1 MAITE
6 IELAEK
12 VKSKYPQ
19 YKDIDDTEL
28 VSLVLDRY
36 PEYSTQLGEKEY
48 SKNILTNSAKT
59 LVSGGVQAAI
69 NSGAGMLQSYSMLLG
84 DKSDTSEE
92 AVEEYASQRRVK
104 QRKGGSRM
112 AKGKILAHR
121 KRKNEVIQS
130 LNENSHRLRTL
141 ANSTDERFNIDP
153 EFANSFGGQVLKG
166 FGQMIGNIGVTTV
179 GTRVAGPAGG
189 FAAAV
194 GTIAP
199 QMVSEAVSDAEST
212 LGKSYMDM
220 TEEEKEGVALSSAS
234 YAVFGTALEFAPVAR
249 IPWVKNFLRGKTKVP
264 AGVLKSPSVRREIA
278 KGFAA
283 EGFTEAAQGQLLDS
297 LARATFDDDREL
309 MSWDV
314 LRQRFNEFA
323 VGGVVGGG
331 TSGGIATVQKA
342 ARGELFKPKERKE
355 RPTDGTK
362 KQRFDISYTDKNT
375 GQPAST
381 EIEAESQEEA
391 VRIAGQGLVQSAVEG
406 TIVARPK
413 PAPEPVTQPEP
424 GVTVE
429 DEPTPTPKK
438 EYKIESIFDEDGE
451 IDFDADEALRK
462 IAKERDLG
470 ITGDREANSV
480 VRNEDGEVIGGTFVS
495 NDGDNYTFDVVVSEA
510 ADGTGVGSKLLDDV
524 IEMPYE
530 LRDMNPDATMQVD
543 VVSPKMKEMLERRG
557 FEVKE
562 EIGKDRWLMEPKDYD
577 NVGKPKVAEQAEL
590 QEELQ
595 EEVTAGAAAVGLT
608 PKEFTS
614 RVKDTK
620 VVTDDGKPLKVYR
633 GTRNIE
639 FETEGRG
646 RVPSFTSSPDVASTY
661 SSTIGGGPFNIRLS
675 FKEGASVSPVFLS
688 MKKPLDFTAE
698 DNLMSLGN
706 YLAYMEYGNDKNGIT
721 KEEVDQ
727 LINYMV
733 RRGRGKTKAKGAF
746 VFRLDDSFVDP
757 RFDFS
762 RDEYSDLV
770 EFKDEYDSGL
780 SLEDNIIQD
789 GLYFDQ
795 FIAADA
801 PVTKRV
807 AERLGFDG
815 IIHKDAFGLKEEYEQ
830 LTGKKVEGLTQEKR
844 EDGFSIIE
852 DDIHITYRPFSEEQV
867 IGSLQQP
874 EVTAGAAPVTREP
887 GSVKLTQKEIKFF
900 KDFLGNQAN
909 REELLEEVPSLQ
921 MDQVYYDGVLS
932 IDSSDVNNLMNFVSD
947 VGISDGLG
955 TVPPRLKTSKF
966 YKPFFDSQPEVTAG
980 AAPVGTSQTFQQPL
994 PTGELPTSIN
1004 VKESNDI
1011 ALDSRP
1017 TYDRVQAVESTVTK
1031 TGKLKKGYFEKLG
1044 DLVSTYDFFPEGS
1057 KRGNT
1062 KAKVDEFVDFVER
1075 NVLYLYDTMDAKI
1088 RERTK
1093 LWYDGANHIAKGFA
1107 NRYGIS
1113 QDEAAGVLAVL
1124 SPQKDWYQNVS
1135 LAERVLDAWYN
1146 RDSIPAWGSE
1156 MDATAAR
1163 IWKAKDKLLIDDIR
1177 GKKLN
1182 ELSDPMEQA
1191 AWTRTYDETFN
1202 SREFAIITPEGGI
1215 LPPSGN
1221 KIGWGSNTEIAKTFK
1236 ILNNL
1241 GDSQALSDALG
1252 KMHKVRNF
1260 YNNIAYPNSAN
1271 GYATMDTHAI
1281 AAGMFFPVGG
1291 NNPITASGLGGSP
1304 VSGPNGL
1311 YGTYPLFLEG
1321 YTRAAKKRGVLPR
1334 EMQSITW
1341 EQIRTLFT
1349 NKSKPKLD
1357 FASKTWESYSKGDIT
1372 YEEAIQKIITNH
1384 EGFGEPTWVRSSAGL
1399 DVFQGHPTYQGP
1411 LSRTGIP
1418 GPELQVGTAGSG
1430 RTSRTAR
1437 DVQAGPEVTAQAA
1450 PVEPGD
1456 TTEIRSVV
1464 RDAMKIRVINRY
1476 FTETLVEDG
1485 VYETGSLE
1493 EINEKVSDFALLKE
1507 AEYLLDFADTPQE
1520 EGKVQSLI
1528 DTLKA
1533 IRAEDTRPRTK
1544 IDEEIEAFAPFGK
1557 SITSREE
1564 LRDFV
1569 FSFSPIA
1576 EKLGFKIKPRRS
1588 GHYARFSPNNNA
1600 VEIVFPKLYR
1610 RISEARD
1617 LQGGGRRTGT
1627 GYVTALMREEIVH
1640 GTVEQV
1646 LIKKGIKDTQAWY
1659 EQLGRDLT
1667 QAQRDEVNDVYDV
1680 EEGYEGIVDYG
1691 YGVEYARMI
1700 IQRGLYGNVTEAFTS
1715 LNKGTAYDKMVR
1727 LLKSVQAYITKA
1739 LKGEVTT
1746 NPEAA
1751 GVIMEAARLLQSV
1764 DPEARL
1770 VNQKVVND
1778 SLAYSQDVNPNA
1790 VVTSE
1795 QVAESGKPPSEK
1807 KLNINFARKYL
1818 LTVSSLLNSIHPRL
1832 KKLIR
1837 DYYGAIQGEVLD
1849 YQKRV
1854 APFFKKYRGIK
1865 NAEDRK
1871 RLKQL
1876 LSYSPVEQEGVD
1888 PLIEERD
1895 ALLRKY
1901 DLFNDYQLEIRPV
1914 LNELYNR
1921 LGNEGIMIG
1930 FLEQY
1935 FPRSIK
1941 DLDKVKNRAGK
1952 ELRDAFREFIKARNE
1967 RIETARKNIEA
1978 GNPQSGDVQLSK
1990 ETTIQ
1995 IGNEKTAALEAQQW
2009 DQFTRGFN
2017 AEGRR
2022 NLPGNFL
2029 SRTEELNVIPE
2040 NLLDAYEDPGAAM
2053 ERYIYNAVTAI
2064 QTTRLMGSKFANVPE
2079 GLKVPPA
2086 SELGLL
2092 IQELRANGEISMED
2106 ADGTVPDIFAM
2117 ILSPMQV
2124 ENMFFQLART
2134 FGYGTLLVEFTSTLS
2149 QLYDLPFI
2157 MLDNG
2162 IFGTAVAMFGPRL
2175 KGDDFGIDVNQV
2187 SAEFAADNRVLE
2199 KAVRLGLRATGF
2211 TKLDQV
2217 MKETNMTANYNRYR
2231 KLARGYFKDR
2241 NSANSKKFVAELTS
2255 MGYSEQ
2261 EQTQLI
2267 ADLKKGDR
2275 DSAYIRTLLF
2285 NKLSETQPLTKAEMA
2300 LGIVGNPN
2308 LRFTVAMKSFMIKQL
2323 NFVKDRMVN
2332 EFIDGVRTGDA
2343 KKIRKASNDMAL
2355 LMTFMLLIGLP
2366 VDALKDFLAGRLG
2379 YMSDY
2384 LFNGTFRIAGISRY
2398 TAYQFKKEGAGQ
2410 AAFDYVTPVA
2420 IQQFVDMTSEVG
2432 RVARGE
2438 RAITESK
2445 FVTLLPFSDVIN
2457 RIFGFQQGRE
2467 RKEYMRRVREGER
2480 PFIVPPGAL

>member
-6 IELAEK
+6 LEFAER

-69 NSGAGMLQSYSMLLG
+69 NAGAGMTQSYSMLLG

-92 AVEEYASQRRVK
+92 AVEEYASQRRVE

-130 LNENSHRLRTL
+130 LNENAHRLRTL

-166 FGQMIGNIGVTTV
+166 FGQMVGNIGSAIV
-179 GTRVAGPAGG
+179 GTAVAGPAGG

-199 QMVSEAVSDAEST
+199 QMVSEAVSDSEAT

-220 TEEEKEGVALSSAS
+220 TEEEKEGVALASAAYS
-234 YAVFGTALEFAPVAR
+234 VLGTVFEFAPVAR
-249 IPWVKNFLRGKTKVP
+249 LPWVKNFLRGKTKVP

-323 VGGVVGGG
+323 VGGIVGGG

-342 ARGELFKPKERKE
+342 ARGELFKPKETKE
-355 RPTDGTK
+355 VQTDGTK
-362 KQRFDISYTDKNT
+362 KEVFEVSYTDQNT
-375 GQPAST
+375 GQPVSI
-381 EIEAESQEEA
+381 EIDAESQEEA
-391 VRIAGQGLVQSAVEG
+391 TRIAGERLTELASEG

-429 DEPTPTPKK
+429 DEPT
-438 EYKIESIFDEDGE
+438 E
-451 IDFDADEALRK
+451 
-462 IAKERDLG
+462 
-470 ITGDREANSV
+470 V
-480 VRNEDGEVIGGTFVS
+480 VAEEVVAEEVIP
-495 NDGDNYTFDVVVSEA
+495 E
-510 ADGTGVGSKLLDDV
+510 
-524 IEMPYE
+524 
-530 LRDMNPDATMQVD
+530 
-543 VVSPKMKEMLERRG
+543 
-557 FEVKE
+557 
-562 EIGKDRWLMEPKDYD
+562 
-577 NVGKPKVAEQAEL
+577 AEQAEL

-595 EEVTAGAAAVGLT
+595 EEVSEPAPAPEPAPQPEPVQEVDSEAVKEQQDTIDDADYNIANLQSEIEIEKSNIKEARAKNKQEIAAVRKSKL
-608 PKEFTS
+608 PKEEKTEKIEELKAS
-614 RVKDTK
+614 LQDEV
-620 VVTDDGKPLKVYR
+620 DDMNG
-633 GTRNIE
+633 NI
-639 FETEGRG
+639 
-646 RVPSFTSSPDVASTY
+646 
-661 SSTIGGGPFNIRLS
+661 
-675 FKEGASVSPVFLS
+675 
-688 MKKPLDFTAE
+688 
-698 DNLMSLGN
+698 
-706 YLAYMEYGNDKNGIT
+706 GIY
-721 KEEVDQ
+721 KEEMSGFKKD
-727 LINYMV
+727 L
-733 RRGRGKTKAKGAF
+733 RKAKKKLA
-746 VFRLDDSFVDP
+746 
-757 RFDFS
+757 
-762 RDEYSDLV
+762 
-770 EFKDEYDSGL
+770 GL
-780 SLEDNIIQD
+780 
-789 GLYFDQ
+789 
-795 FIAADA
+795 
-801 PVTKRV
+801 
-807 AERLGFDG
+807 
-815 IIHKDAFGLKEEYEQ
+815 
-830 LTGKKVEGLTQEKR
+830 
-844 EDGFSIIE
+844 
-852 DDIHITYRPFSEEQV
+852 
-867 IGSLQQP
+867 QP
-874 EVTAGAAPVTREP
+874 EVTAGAAPVATAQISEVSDANDTLRV
-887 GSVKLTQKEIKFF
+887 GTAKLGTKARPVTTE
-900 KDFLGNQAN
+900 NTSN
-909 REELLEEVPSLQ
+909 
-921 MDQVYYDGVLS
+921 
-932 IDSSDVNNLMNFVSD
+932 IDSS
-947 VGISDGLG
+947 I
-955 TVPPRLKTSKF
+955 VPDDILQRQM
-966 YKPFFDSQPEVTAG
+966 DSVDYDH
-980 AAPVGTSQTFQQPL
+980 L
-994 PTGELPTSIN
+994 PDDILNEKDPK
-1004 VKESNDI
+1004 VK
-1011 ALDSRP
+1011 
-1017 TYDRVQAVESTVTK
+1017 Y
-1031 TGKLKKGYFEKLG
+1031 EKL
-1044 DLVSTYDFFPEGS
+1044 VTYIEENLLALHDSFPAEL
-1057 KRGNT
+1057 RARAT
-1062 KAKVDEFVDFVER
+1062 Q
-1075 NVLYLYDTMDAKI
+1075 
-1088 RERTK
+1088 
-1093 LWYDGANHIAKGFA
+1093 WYDGANKIANDLASKY
-1107 NRYGIS
+1107 NLNPE
-1113 QDEAAGVLAVL
+1113 QVAGVIAVL
-1124 SPQKDWYQNVS
+1124 SPQKDWFMNVAQAEQVIHTFINYQNFEIS
-1135 LAERVLDAWYN
+1135 GDAIDQTIQEIIDAAEAPIARKRKSKKGETKEEIQARKDYN
-1146 RDSIPAWGSE
+1146 KSI
-1156 MDATAAR
+1156 DQ
-1163 IWKAKDKLLIDDIR
+1163 KAKDDRAAIINGIR
-1177 GKKLN
+1177 GKTIN
-1182 ELSDPMEQA
+1182 ELNQDKSDEGQILTG
-1191 AWTRTYDETFN
+1191 W
-1202 SREFAIITPEGGI
+1202 AIRIISQTEYGRYYNILSPEGNALGPQVK
-1215 LPPSGN
+1215 LDGTPSLNTWGSIREITKSISIIENGSIDNISEQLGN
-1221 KIGWGSNTEIAKTFK
+1221 K
-1236 ILNNL
+1236 
-1241 GDSQALSDALG
+1241 
-1252 KMHKVRNF
+1252 HKVRNF
-1260 YNNIAYPNSAN
+1260 FNNIVAPNSSQ
-1271 GYATMDTHAI
+1271 GDVTIDTHAV
-1281 AAGMFFPVGG
+1281 AAGLLMPLGASAVQVHHNFGG
-1291 NNPITASGLGGSP
+1291 RRIANKPGQGIN
-1304 VSGPNGL
+1304 
-1311 YGTYPLFLEG
+1311 GTYHIFLEA
-1321 YTRAAKKRGVLPR
+1321 YRRAAAKRGVQPR
-1334 EMQSITW
+1334 QMQSITW
-1341 EQIRTLFT
+1341 EAVRKLFLPSDRTKSNIDNITKKWKNSNNNDQGRQQIIGGKVLRPDWSGDSGRPEVVTENLPKAGSQNVLGGDLQFRGRTLGR
-1349 NKSKPKLD
+1349 D
-1357 FASKTWESYSKGDIT
+1357 
-1372 YEEAIQKIITNH
+1372 
-1384 EGFGEPTWVRSSAGL
+1384 
-1399 DVFQGHPTYQGP
+1399 
-1411 LSRTGIP
+1411 
-1418 GPELQVGTAGSG
+1418 TAG
-1430 RTSRTAR
+1430 
-1437 DVQAGPEVTAQAA
+1437 VTAQAA
-1450 PVEPGD
+1450 PIEGQGQPTASQAEASRIQKRIED
-1456 TTEIRSVV
+1456 TFGEI
-1464 RDAMKIRVINRY
+1464 AAKIGTSINVNTGIETAGRYNPSTGVI
-1476 FTETLVEDG
+1476 
-1485 VYETGSLE
+1485 
-1493 EINEKVSDFALLKE
+1493 EINPARIVELYAAGQVDIVNDAYLK
-1507 AEYLLDFADTPQE
+1507 F
-1520 EGKVQSLI
+1520 
-1528 DTLKA
+1528 
-1533 IRAEDTRPRTK
+1533 
-1544 IDEEIEAFAPFGK
+1544 
-1557 SITSREE
+1557 
-1564 LRDFV
+1564 
-1569 FSFSPIA
+1569 
-1576 EKLGFKIKPRRS
+1576 
-1588 GHYARFSPNNNA
+1588 
-1600 VEIVFPKLYR
+1600 
-1610 RISEARD
+1610 
-1617 LQGGGRRTGT
+1617 
-1627 GYVTALMREEIVH
+1627 LMREEIVH

-1646 LIKKGIKDTQAWY
+1646 LIQKGIKNTRAWY

-1667 QAQRDEVNDVYDV
+1667 QAQRNEVNDIYNV
-1680 EEGYEGIVDYG
+1680 EQNYEGVVDYG
-1691 YGVEYARMI
+1691 YGTEFARMI
-1700 IQRGLYGNVTEAFTS
+1700 IQRGLYGNITEAFIS
-1715 LNKGTAYDKMVR
+1715 SNKGKAYNKMVR

-1751 GVIMEAARLLQSV
+1751 GVIVEAARLLQSV

-1790 VVTSE
+1790 EVTSE

-1832 KKLIR
+1832 KNLIR
-1837 DYYGAIQGEVLD
+1837 KYYGAIQGEVLD

-1952 ELRDAFREFIKARNE
+1952 ELRDAFREFIKTRNE
-1967 RIETARKNIEA
+1967 RIEEARTRIEA
-1978 GNPQSGDVQLSK
+1978 GNPRPGDVELSK

-2017 AEGRR
+2017 SEGRR

-2053 ERYIYNAVTAI
+2053 ERYIYNAVSAI
-2064 QTTRLMGSKFANVPE
+2064 QTTKLMGSKFANVPE

-2092 IQELRANGEISMED
+2092 IQELKASGEISIED

-2175 KGDDFGIDVNQV
+2175 KGDDFGIDTQQV
-2187 SAEFAADNRVLE
+2187 SAEFASDSRVLE

-2217 MKETNMTANYNRYR
+2217 MKETNLTANYNRYR

-2323 NFVKDRMVN
+2323 NFVRDRMVN

-2384 LFNGTFRIAGISRY
+2384 LFNGVFRIAGVSRY
-2398 TAYQFKKEGAGQ
+2398 TAYQARKEGVGQ

-2457 RIFGFQQGRE
+2457 RIFGFQEGRE
-2467 RKEYMRRVREGER
+2467 RKEYMRRIKEGER

>member
-69 NSGAGMLQSYSMLLG
+69 NAGAGISQSYSMLLG

-92 AVEEYASQRRVK
+92 AVEEYASQRRVE

-166 FGQMIGNIGVTTV
+166 FGQMIGNIGAAVV
-179 GTRVAGPAGG
+179 GTAVAGPVGG
-189 FAAAV
+189 VASAV

-199 QMVSEAVSDAEST
+199 QMVSEAVSDSEAT

-220 TEEEKEGVALSSAS
+220 TEEEKDQVALATAG
-234 YAVFGTALEFAPVAR
+234 YATLGTALEFAPVAR
-249 IPWVKNFLRGKTKVP
+249 IPWVKNFLKGKTKVP
-264 AGVLKSPSVRREIA
+264 AGLLKSPSVRREIA

-342 ARGELFKPKERKE
+342 ARGELFKPKETKE
-355 RPTDGTK
+355 VQTDGTK
-362 KQRFDISYTDKNT
+362 KEVFEVTYTDQNT
-375 GQPAST
+375 GQPVSI
-381 EIEAESQEEA
+381 EIDAESQEEA
-391 VRIAGQGLVQSAVEG
+391 TRIAGERLTELASEG

-429 DEPTPTPKK
+429 DEPT
-438 EYKIESIFDEDGE
+438 E
-451 IDFDADEALRK
+451 
-462 IAKERDLG
+462 
-470 ITGDREANSV
+470 V
-480 VRNEDGEVIGGTFVS
+480 VAEEVVAEEVIP
-495 NDGDNYTFDVVVSEA
+495 E
-510 ADGTGVGSKLLDDV
+510 
-524 IEMPYE
+524 
-530 LRDMNPDATMQVD
+530 
-543 VVSPKMKEMLERRG
+543 
-557 FEVKE
+557 
-562 EIGKDRWLMEPKDYD
+562 
-577 NVGKPKVAEQAEL
+577 AEQAEL

-595 EEVTAGAAAVGLT
+595 EEVSEPEPAPTPQPEPVQEVDSEAVKEQQDTIDDADYNIANLQSEIEIEKSNIKEARAKNKQEIAAVR
-608 PKEFTS
+608 KS
-614 RVKDTK
+614 K
-620 VVTDDGKPLKVYR
+620 
-633 GTRNIE
+633 
-639 FETEGRG
+639 
-646 RVPSFTSSPDVASTY
+646 
-661 SSTIGGGPFNIRLS
+661 LS
-675 FKEGASVSPVFLS
+675 
-688 MKKPLDFTAE
+688 
-698 DNLMSLGN
+698 
-706 YLAYMEYGNDKNGIT
+706 
-721 KEEVDQ
+721 KEEKTEKIEELKASLQDEVDD
-727 LINYMV
+727 INGNIGIYKEEMSGFKKDL
-733 RRGRGKTKAKGAF
+733 RKAKKKLA
-746 VFRLDDSFVDP
+746 
-757 RFDFS
+757 
-762 RDEYSDLV
+762 
-770 EFKDEYDSGL
+770 GL
-780 SLEDNIIQD
+780 
-789 GLYFDQ
+789 
-795 FIAADA
+795 
-801 PVTKRV
+801 
-807 AERLGFDG
+807 
-815 IIHKDAFGLKEEYEQ
+815 
-830 LTGKKVEGLTQEKR
+830 
-844 EDGFSIIE
+844 
-852 DDIHITYRPFSEEQV
+852 
-867 IGSLQQP
+867 QP
-874 EVTAGAAPVTREP
+874 KEVTAGAAPVTGKP
-887 GSVKLTQKEIKFF
+887 ANVALTKVELKWFNELLEN
-900 KDFLGNQAN
+900 KVN
-909 REELLEEVPSLQ
+909 REELLEEVPSLKI
-921 MDQVYYDGVLS
+921 VDGKLS
-932 IDSSDVNNLMNFVSD
+932 VEPQDAAKLDDFVFESSIL
-947 VGISDGLG
+947 DGLG
-955 TVPPRLKTSKF
+955 TIPPRMRKYQFYAPFYTLPLTDERIQELDDQFSQAFRSPEITS
-966 YKPFFDSQPEVTAG
+966 DEVLTDEQVQEGVESEHGATVEGDIDGDVFAG
-980 AAPVGTSQTFQQPL
+980 AAPVAAPSQQAAPIITRASLAGKKLFAYFSDRTRVGTYTGINPDSGISIDLQGGPMYPFMGNNKENKAGWAFSSEGMFTRFLNRVKKTDGTGLVTLYSKENLRANLTFLQAYVA
-994 PTGELPTSIN
+994 E
-1004 VKESNDI
+1004 VKYAIEQGTITEQRFLEVANNLRE
-1011 ALDSRP
+1011 A
-1017 TYDRVQAVESTVTK
+1017 AVKSKRK
-1031 TGKLKKGYFEKLG
+1031 TGKSLDKPFESIEDFEKGLADSTFDVRAAAFFGYNKNKKGDNK
-1044 DLVSTYDFFPEGS
+1044 GS
-1057 KRGNT
+1057 K
-1062 KAKVDEFVDFVER
+1062 
-1075 NVLYLYDTMDAKI
+1075 
-1088 RERTK
+1088 
-1093 LWYDGANHIAKGFA
+1093 
-1107 NRYGIS
+1107 
-1113 QDEAAGVLAVL
+1113 
-1124 SPQKDWYQNVS
+1124 
-1135 LAERVLDAWYN
+1135 
-1146 RDSIPAWGSE
+1146 
-1156 MDATAAR
+1156 
-1163 IWKAKDKLLIDDIR
+1163 
-1177 GKKLN
+1177 
-1182 ELSDPMEQA
+1182 
-1191 AWTRTYDETFN
+1191 
-1202 SREFAIITPEGGI
+1202 
-1215 LPPSGN
+1215 
-1221 KIGWGSNTEIAKTFK
+1221 IG
-1236 ILNNL
+1236 
-1241 GDSQALSDALG
+1241 SDAL
-1252 KMHKVRNF
+1252 V
-1260 YNNIAYPNSAN
+1260 
-1271 GYATMDTHAI
+1271 D
-1281 AAGMFFPVGG
+1281 
-1291 NNPITASGLGGSP
+1291 
-1304 VSGPNGL
+1304 
-1311 YGTYPLFLEG
+1311 
-1321 YTRAAKKRGVLPR
+1321 
-1334 EMQSITW
+1334 
-1341 EQIRTLFT
+1341 
-1349 NKSKPKLD
+1349 
-1357 FASKTWESYSKGDIT
+1357 
-1372 YEEAIQKIITNH
+1372 
-1384 EGFGEPTWVRSSAGL
+1384 EGFPNISTMVDLFADPSLDGLEAGTIVSAVQFDQNQDGPSTATTLGVDEHFSYKVVIKGEGIGFFSDPVLVS
-1399 DVFQGHPTYQGP
+1399 DV
-1411 LSRTGIP
+1411 IP
-1418 GPELQVGTAGSG
+1418 GRG
-1430 RTSRTAR
+1430 RTRRNITRSAETSMA
-1437 DVQAGPEVTAQAA
+1437 DVQFQSEVTAQAA
-1450 PVEPGD
+1450 PVNGPGQPTPSQAEASRIQKRIED
-1456 TTEIRSVV
+1456 TFGEI
-1464 RDAMKIRVINRY
+1464 AAKIGTSINVNTGIETAGRYNSSTGVI
-1476 FTETLVEDG
+1476 
-1485 VYETGSLE
+1485 
-1493 EINEKVSDFALLKE
+1493 EINPDRIVELYAAGQVDIVNDA
-1507 AEYLLDFADTPQE
+1507 Y
-1520 EGKVQSLI
+1520 
-1528 DTLKA
+1528 
-1533 IRAEDTRPRTK
+1533 
-1544 IDEEIEAFAPFGK
+1544 
-1557 SITSREE
+1557 ITS
-1564 LRDFV
+1564 V
-1569 FSFSPIA
+1569 
-1576 EKLGFKIKPRRS
+1576 
-1588 GHYARFSPNNNA
+1588 
-1600 VEIVFPKLYR
+1600 
-1610 RISEARD
+1610 
-1617 LQGGGRRTGT
+1617 
-1627 GYVTALMREEIVH
+1627 MREEIIHAAMSKVILQKSK
-1640 GTVEQV
+1640 GKKEGEAFQSFMESLGKSLTPQQRNAIQQV
-1646 LIKKGIKDTQAWY
+1646 YQGLETDAQFGAEYSRAAIQ
-1659 EQLGRDLT
+1659 QL
-1667 QAQRDEVNDVYDV
+1667 
-1680 EEGYEGIVDYG
+1680 
-1691 YGVEYARMI
+1691 
-1700 IQRGLYGNVTEAFTS
+1700 LYGNVTESFITEGRAF
-1715 LNKGTAYDKMVR
+1715 DKIKS
-1727 LLKSVQAYITKA
+1727 LLKSVQAYIAKTFKA
-1739 LKGEVTT
+1739 DVTT
-1746 NPEAA
+1746 DPEAA
-1751 GVIMEAARLLQSV
+1751 AIIVESARLLQAV
-1764 DPEARL
+1764 DPNAKPVE
-1770 VNQKVVND
+1770 QKAINE
-1778 SLAYSQDVNPNA
+1778 SMAYSQDVNPNA

-1832 KKLIR
+1832 KKLVR

-1967 RIETARKNIEA
+1967 RIEEARTRIEA
-1978 GNPQSGDVQLSK
+1978 GNPRPGDVELSK

-2017 AEGRR
+2017 SEGRR

-2053 ERYIYNAVTAI
+2053 ERYIYNAVSAI
-2064 QTTRLMGSKFANVPE
+2064 QTTKLMGSKFANVPE

-2092 IQELRANGEISMED
+2092 IQELKASGEISIED

-2175 KGDDFGIDVNQV
+2175 KGDDFGIDTQQV
-2187 SAEFAADNRVLE
+2187 SAEFASDNRVLE

-2217 MKETNMTANYNRYR
+2217 MKETNLTANYNRYR

-2323 NFVKDRMVN
+2323 NFVRDRMVN

-2384 LFNGTFRIAGISRY
+2384 LFNGVFRIAGVSRY
-2398 TAYQFKKEGAGQ
+2398 TAYQARKEGVGQ

-2457 RIFGFQQGRE
+2457 RIFGFQEGRE
-2467 RKEYMRRVREGER
+2467 RKEYMRRIKEGER

>member
-6 IELAEK
+6 SEFAER

-48 SKNILTNSAKT
+48 SKNLFTNTAKT

-69 NSGAGMLQSYSMLLG
+69 NAGAGVSQSYSLLLG

-130 LNENSHRLRTL
+130 LNENAHRLRTL

-153 EFANSFGGQVLKG
+153 KFANSFGGQVLKG
-166 FGQMIGNIGVTTV
+166 FGQMVGNIGAAVV
-179 GTRVAGPAGG
+179 GTAVAGPVGG
-189 FAAAV
+189 VAAAV

-199 QMVSEAVSDAEST
+199 QMVSESVSDSEAT

-220 TEEEKEGVALSSAS
+220 TEEEKEQVALATAG
-234 YAVFGTALEFAPVAR
+234 YATLGTALEFAPVAR
-249 IPWVKNFLRGKTKVP
+249 LPWVKNFLRGKTKVA

-323 VGGVVGGG
+323 VGGIVGGG
-331 TSGGIATVQKA
+331 TSGGIATIQKA
-342 ARGELFKPKERKE
+342 AQGELFKPKETKE
-355 RPTDGTK
+355 VF
-362 KQRFDISYTDKNT
+362 QVSYADQNT
-375 GQPAST
+375 GQPAT
-381 EIEAESQEEA
+381 IEIDAENQEDA
-391 VRIAGQGLVQSAVEG
+391 TRIAGERLAELATEG

-413 PAPEPVTQPEP
+413 PAPEPVTE
-424 GVTVE
+424 E
-429 DEPTPTPKK
+429 
-438 EYKIESIFDEDGE
+438 
-451 IDFDADEALRK
+451 
-462 IAKERDLG
+462 
-470 ITGDREANSV
+470 V
-480 VRNEDGEVIGGTFVS
+480 VAEEVIPET
-495 NDGDNYTFDVVVSEA
+495 
-510 ADGTGVGSKLLDDV
+510 
-524 IEMPYE
+524 
-530 LRDMNPDATMQVD
+530 
-543 VVSPKMKEMLERRG
+543 
-557 FEVKE
+557 
-562 EIGKDRWLMEPKDYD
+562 
-577 NVGKPKVAEQAEL
+577 EQAEL

-595 EEVTAGAAAVGLT
+595 EEVSEPAPTPEPAPAPQPEPVQEVDSEAIKEQQDTIDDSEARIADLQSEIEIEKSNIKEARARNKKEIADVRKSKLSKEEKTEQIEDLKASLQDEIDDVNGNIGIYKEEMSGFKKDLRKAKKKLAGLQPKEDITAGAAAVGLT

-614 RVKDTK
+614 RLKDTK
-620 VVTDDGKPLKVYR
+620 VVDDQGKPLRVYR
-633 GTRNIE
+633 GTSNIE

-646 RVPSFTSSPDVASTY
+646 RVSSFTSSPDVASTY

-698 DNLMSLGN
+698 DNFMSLGN

-733 RRGRGKTKAKGAF
+733 KRGRGKTKAKGDF
-746 VFRLDDSFVDP
+746 VFRLDDSFTTP
-757 RFDFS
+757 EYRPSDFS

-780 SLEDNIIQD
+780 SLEDGAIQD

-830 LTGKKVEGLTQEKR
+830 LTGKKVEGLSQETR
-844 EDGFSIIE
+844 EDGLNIIE

-874 EVTAGAAPVTREP
+874 EVTAGAAPV
-887 GSVKLTQKEIKFF
+887 
-900 KDFLGNQAN
+900 
-909 REELLEEVPSLQ
+909 
-921 MDQVYYDGVLS
+921 
-932 IDSSDVNNLMNFVSD
+932 
-947 VGISDGLG
+947 
-955 TVPPRLKTSKF
+955 
-966 YKPFFDSQPEVTAG
+966 
-980 AAPVGTSQTFQQPL
+980 
-994 PTGELPTSIN
+994 
-1004 VKESNDI
+1004 
-1011 ALDSRP
+1011 
-1017 TYDRVQAVESTVTK
+1017 
-1031 TGKLKKGYFEKLG
+1031 
-1044 DLVSTYDFFPEGS
+1044 
-1057 KRGNT
+1057 
-1062 KAKVDEFVDFVER
+1062 
-1075 NVLYLYDTMDAKI
+1075 
-1088 RERTK
+1088 
-1093 LWYDGANHIAKGFA
+1093 
-1107 NRYGIS
+1107 
-1113 QDEAAGVLAVL
+1113 
-1124 SPQKDWYQNVS
+1124 
-1135 LAERVLDAWYN
+1135 
-1146 RDSIPAWGSE
+1146 
-1156 MDATAAR
+1156 
-1163 IWKAKDKLLIDDIR
+1163 
-1177 GKKLN
+1177 
-1182 ELSDPMEQA
+1182 
-1191 AWTRTYDETFN
+1191 
-1202 SREFAIITPEGGI
+1202 
-1215 LPPSGN
+1215 
-1221 KIGWGSNTEIAKTFK
+1221 
-1236 ILNNL
+1236 
-1241 GDSQALSDALG
+1241 
-1252 KMHKVRNF
+1252 
-1260 YNNIAYPNSAN
+1260 
-1271 GYATMDTHAI
+1271 
-1281 AAGMFFPVGG
+1281 
-1291 NNPITASGLGGSP
+1291 
-1304 VSGPNGL
+1304 
-1311 YGTYPLFLEG
+1311 
-1321 YTRAAKKRGVLPR
+1321 
-1334 EMQSITW
+1334 
-1341 EQIRTLFT
+1341 
-1349 NKSKPKLD
+1349 
-1357 FASKTWESYSKGDIT
+1357 
-1372 YEEAIQKIITNH
+1372 
-1384 EGFGEPTWVRSSAGL
+1384 
-1399 DVFQGHPTYQGP
+1399 
-1411 LSRTGIP
+1411 
-1418 GPELQVGTAGSG
+1418 
-1430 RTSRTAR
+1430 
-1437 DVQAGPEVTAQAA
+1437 
-1450 PVEPGD
+1450 EPGD

-1464 RDAMKIRVINRY
+1464 RDAMKIRIIQRH

-1485 VYETGSLE
+1485 VFETGSLE

-1507 AEYLLDFADTPQE
+1507 AEYFLDFAE
-1520 EGKVQSLI
+1520 SESERGRVQSLI

-1588 GHYARFSPNNNA
+1588 GNFARFSPSNNA

-1610 RISEARD
+1610 RISEALD

-1627 GYVTALMREEIVH
+1627 GFVTALMREEIIH
-1640 GTVEQV
+1640 GTVNQV

-1667 QAQRDEVNDVYDV
+1667 QAQRDEVNDVYNI
-1680 EEGYEGIVDYG
+1680 EEGYEGILDYG
-1691 YGVEYARMI
+1691 YGVEYSRMI
-1700 IQRGLYGNVTEAFTS
+1700 IQRGLYGNVTEAFTG
-1715 LNKGTAYDKMVR
+1715 LNKGTAYDKMVA

-1764 DPEARL
+1764 DPEAKL

-1778 SLAYSQDVNPNA
+1778 SLAYSVDVNPNA
-1790 VVTSE
+1790 EVTSE

-1807 KLNINFARKYL
+1807 KLNVNFARKYL
-1818 LTVSSLLNSIHPRL
+1818 FTVSSLLNSIHPRL
-1832 KKLIR
+1832 KKLVR

-1865 NAEDRK
+1865 NADDRK

-1876 LSYSPVEQEGVD
+1876 LSYSPVRQEGVD

-1952 ELRDAFREFIKARNE
+1952 ELRDAFREFIETRNE
-1967 RIETARKNIEA
+1967 RIEKARRNIEE
-1978 GNPQSGDVQLSK
+1978 GNPKPGDVALSK

-1995 IGNEKTAALEAQQW
+1995 IGNPKTAALEAQQW

-2017 AEGRR
+2017 AQGRR

-2029 SRTEELNVIPE
+2029 SRSEELNVIPD
-2040 NLLDAYEDPGAAM
+2040 NLLDAYADPAAAM

-2117 ILSPMQV
+2117 ILSPVQV
-2124 ENMFFQLART
+2124 ENIYFQLART

-2162 IFGTAVAMFGPRL
+2162 IFGTAVAAFGPRL

-2187 SAEFAADNRVLE
+2187 SVEFASDNRVLD
-2199 KAVRLGLRATGF
+2199 KAVRLGLKATGF

-2217 MKETNMTANYNRYR
+2217 MKETNLTANYNRYR

-2241 NSANSKKFVAELTS
+2241 NSAKSKKFVAELTS

-2261 EQTQLI
+2261 EQTKLI
-2267 ADLKKGDR
+2267 ADLKAGNR

-2300 LGIVGNPN
+2300 LGIVNNPN
-2308 LRFTVAMKSFMIKQL
+2308 LRFTVAMKSFMVKQL

-2332 EFIDGVRTGDA
+2332 EFIDGVRTGNA
-2343 KKIRKASNDMAL
+2343 RKIKKASSDIAL
-2355 LMTFMLLIGLP
+2355 LMTFLLMIGLP

-2384 LFNGTFRIAGISRY
+2384 LFNGMFRVFGISRY
-2398 TAYQFKKEGAGQ
+2398 TVYQARKEGVGQ
-2410 AAFDYVTPVA
+2410 AALDFFTPVA
-2420 IQQFVDMTSEVG
+2420 IQQFVDATSELD
-2432 RVARGE
+2432 RVIRGE

-2457 RIFGFQQGRE
+2457 RIFGFQQERE
-2467 RKEYMRRVREGER
+2467 RKEFMRRVREGER

>member
-48 SKNILTNSAKT
+48 SKNLLTNSAKT

-69 NSGAGMLQSYSMLLG
+69 NAGAGMTQSYSMLLG

-130 LNENSHRLRTL
+130 LNENSHRLRTV
-141 ANSTDERFNIDP
+141 ANGVDEQFNIDP

-166 FGQMIGNIGVTTV
+166 FGQMIGNIGAAVV
-179 GTRVAGPAGG
+179 GTAVAGPLGG
-189 FAAAV
+189 VAASV

-199 QMVSEAVSDAEST
+199 QMVSEAVSDSEAT

-220 TEEEKEGVALSSAS
+220 TEEEKDQVALATAG
-234 YAVFGTALEFAPVAR
+234 YATLGTALEFAPVAR

-264 AGVLKSPSVRREIA
+264 AGLLKSPSVRREIA

-342 ARGELFKPKERKE
+342 ARGELFKPKETKE
-355 RPTDGTK
+355 VQTDGTK
-362 KQRFDISYTDKNT
+362 KEVFEVTYTDQNT
-375 GQPAST
+375 GQPVSI
-381 EIEAESQEEA
+381 EIDAESQEEA
-391 VRIAGQGLVQSAVEG
+391 TRIAGERLTELASEG
-406 TIVARPK
+406 TIVARPQPK
-413 PAPEPVTQPEP
+413 SEPVTEEVVAEEVVPE
-424 GVTVE
+424 
-429 DEPTPTPKK
+429 
-438 EYKIESIFDEDGE
+438 
-451 IDFDADEALRK
+451 
-462 IAKERDLG
+462 
-470 ITGDREANSV
+470 
-480 VRNEDGEVIGGTFVS
+480 
-495 NDGDNYTFDVVVSEA
+495 
-510 ADGTGVGSKLLDDV
+510 
-524 IEMPYE
+524 
-530 LRDMNPDATMQVD
+530 
-543 VVSPKMKEMLERRG
+543 
-557 FEVKE
+557 
-562 EIGKDRWLMEPKDYD
+562 
-577 NVGKPKVAEQAEL
+577 AEQAEL

-595 EEVTAGAAAVGLT
+595 EDITAGASVTFMPRRFVGEGAET
-608 PKEFTS
+608 APGFFQQFS
-614 RVKDTK
+614 PQQY
-620 VVTDDGKPLKVYR
+620 DDGRFINVETKEDLSDETFEGGSIR
-633 GTRNIE
+633 IE
-639 FETEGRG
+639 QGRPVLETSDNPSDTIIDKKASEEGSLVRTNLFKQKAG
-646 RVPSFTSSPDVASTY
+646 WKWTEAPEGEPSTIVSVEQGSKHFYTLDFTSS
-661 SSTIGGGPFNIRLS
+661 
-675 FKEGASVSPVFLS
+675 
-688 MKKPLDFTAE
+688 KPLT
-698 DNLMSLGN
+698 LKT
-706 YLAYMEYGNDKNGIT
+706 YPDK
-721 KEEVDQ
+721 KSEP
-727 LINYMV
+727 
-733 RRGRGKTKAKGAF
+733 RGRPTTRGK
-746 VFRLDDSFVDP
+746 V
-757 RFDFS
+757 
-762 RDEYSDLV
+762 
-770 EFKDEYDSGL
+770 
-780 SLEDNIIQD
+780 Q
-789 GLYFDQ
+789 
-795 FIAADA
+795 
-801 PVTKRV
+801 
-807 AERLGFDG
+807 LGKIVGEID
-815 IIHKDAFGLKEEYEQ
+815 IR
-830 LTGKKVEGLTQEKR
+830 GKKHPVY
-844 EDGFSIIE
+844 D
-852 DDIHITYRPFSEEQV
+852 QV
-867 IGSLQQP
+867 TVGEP
-874 EVTAGAAPVTREP
+874 EVTAGAAPVATPQISEVSDANDTLRV
-887 GSVKLTQKEIKFF
+887 GTAKLGTKARPVTTE
-900 KDFLGNQAN
+900 NTSN
-909 REELLEEVPSLQ
+909 
-921 MDQVYYDGVLS
+921 
-932 IDSSDVNNLMNFVSD
+932 IDSS
-947 VGISDGLG
+947 I
-955 TVPPRLKTSKF
+955 VPDDILQRQM
-966 YKPFFDSQPEVTAG
+966 DSVDYDH
-980 AAPVGTSQTFQQPL
+980 L
-994 PTGELPTSIN
+994 PDDILNEKDPK
-1004 VKESNDI
+1004 VK
-1011 ALDSRP
+1011 
-1017 TYDRVQAVESTVTK
+1017 Y
-1031 TGKLKKGYFEKLG
+1031 EKL
-1044 DLVSTYDFFPEGS
+1044 VTYIEENLLALHDSFPEEL
-1057 KRGNT
+1057 RARAT
-1062 KAKVDEFVDFVER
+1062 Q
-1075 NVLYLYDTMDAKI
+1075 
-1088 RERTK
+1088 
-1093 LWYDGANHIAKGFA
+1093 WYDGANKIANDLA
-1107 NRYGIS
+1107 NRYNLNPE
-1113 QDEAAGVLAVL
+1113 QVAGVMAVL
-1124 SPQKDWYQNVS
+1124 SPQKDWFMNVAQAEQVIHTFINYQNFEIS
-1135 LAERVLDAWYN
+1135 GDAINQTIQEIIDAAEAPIARKRKSKKGETKEEIQARKDYN
-1146 RDSIPAWGSE
+1146 KSI
-1156 MDATAAR
+1156 DQ
-1163 IWKAKDKLLIDDIR
+1163 KAKDDRAAIINGIR
-1177 GKKLN
+1177 GKTIN
-1182 ELSDPMEQA
+1182 ELNQDKSDEGQILTG
-1191 AWTRTYDETFN
+1191 W
-1202 SREFAIITPEGGI
+1202 AIRIISQTEYGRYYNILSPEGNALGPQVK
-1215 LPPSGN
+1215 LDGTPSLNTWGSIREITKSISIIENGSIDNISEQLGN
-1221 KIGWGSNTEIAKTFK
+1221 K
-1236 ILNNL
+1236 
-1241 GDSQALSDALG
+1241 
-1252 KMHKVRNF
+1252 HKVRNF
-1260 YNNIAYPNSAN
+1260 FNNIVAPNSPQ
-1271 GYATMDTHAI
+1271 GDVTIDTHAV
-1281 AAGMFFPVGG
+1281 AAGLLMPLGASAVQVHHNFGG
-1291 NNPITASGLGGSP
+1291 RRIANKPGQGIN
-1304 VSGPNGL
+1304 
-1311 YGTYPLFLEG
+1311 GTYHIFLEA
-1321 YTRAAKKRGVLPR
+1321 YRRAAAKRGVQPR
-1334 EMQSITW
+1334 QMQSITW
-1341 EQIRTLFT
+1341 EAVRKLFLPSDRTKSNIDNITKKWKNSNNNDQGRQQIIGGKVLRPDWSGDSGRPEVVTENLPKAGSQNVLGGDLQFRGRTLGR
-1349 NKSKPKLD
+1349 D
-1357 FASKTWESYSKGDIT
+1357 
-1372 YEEAIQKIITNH
+1372 
-1384 EGFGEPTWVRSSAGL
+1384 
-1399 DVFQGHPTYQGP
+1399 
-1411 LSRTGIP
+1411 
-1418 GPELQVGTAGSG
+1418 TA
-1430 RTSRTAR
+1430 
-1437 DVQAGPEVTAQAA
+1437 EVTAQAA

-1456 TTEIRSVV
+1456 TTDIRSVV

-1520 EGKVQSLI
+1520 KGKVQSLI

-1557 SITSREE
+1557 SITSRQE

-1588 GHYARFSPNNNA
+1588 GHEARFSSNNNA

-1610 RISEARD
+1610 RISESLD
-1617 LQGGGRRTGT
+1617 LQGGGRKTGT
-1627 GYVTALMREEIVH
+1627 GFVTALMREEIIH
-1640 GTVEQV
+1640 GTMNQV
-1646 LIKKGIKDTQAWY
+1646 LIKKGIKDTLAWY

-1667 QAQRDEVNDVYDV
+1667 QAQRDEVNDIYGIEV
-1680 EEGYEGIVDYG
+1680 GYKGQEDFG
-1691 YGVEYARMI
+1691 YGTEFARMI
-1700 IQRGLYGNVTEAFTS
+1700 IQRGLYGNVTEAFTTS
-1715 LNKGTAYDKMVR
+1715 NKGTAYDKMVA

-1778 SLAYSQDVNPNA
+1778 SLAFSVDVSPNA
-1790 VVTSE
+1790 EVTSE

-1832 KKLIR
+1832 KKLVR

-1967 RIETARKNIEA
+1967 RIEEARTRIEA
-1978 GNPQSGDVQLSK
+1978 GNPRPGDVELSK

-2017 AEGRR
+2017 SEGRR

-2175 KGDDFGIDVNQV
+2175 KGDDFGIDTQQV
-2187 SAEFAADNRVLE
+2187 SAEFASDNRVLE
-2199 KAVRLGLRATGF
+2199 KAVRVGLRATGF

-2217 MKETNMTANYNRYR
+2217 MKETNLTANYNRYR

-2323 NFVKDRMVN
+2323 NFVRDRMIN

-2384 LFNGTFRIAGISRY
+2384 LFNGVFRIAGVSRY
-2398 TAYQFKKEGAGQ
+2398 TAYQARKEGVGQ

-2457 RIFGFQQGRE
+2457 RIFGFQKGRE

>member
-6 IELAEK
+6 LEFAER

-36 PEYSTQLGEKEY
+36 PEYKTQLGEKEY
-48 SKNILTNSAKT
+48 SKNLLTNSAKT

-69 NSGAGMLQSYSMLLG
+69 NAGAGVSQSYSLLLG

-92 AVEEYASQRRVK
+92 AIEEYASQRRVK

-130 LNENSHRLRTL
+130 LNENAHRLRTL

-166 FGQMIGNIGVTTV
+166 FGQMVGNIGAAVV
-179 GTRVAGPAGG
+179 GTAVAGPVGG
-189 FAAAV
+189 VAAAV

-199 QMVSEAVSDAEST
+199 QMVSEAVSDSEAT

-220 TEEEKEGVALSSAS
+220 TEEEKEQVALATAG
-234 YAVFGTALEFAPVAR
+234 YATLGTALEFAPVAR
-249 IPWVKNFLRGKTKVP
+249 IPWVKNFLRGKTKI
-264 AGVLKSPSVRREIA
+264 AAKELKSPVIRREIA
-278 KGFAA
+278 RGFAA

-314 LRQRFNEFA
+314 LRRRFNEFA
-323 VGGVVGGG
+323 VGGIVGGG
-331 TSGGIATVQKA
+331 TRGGIATVQKA
-342 ARGELFKPKERKE
+342 AQGDLFKPKETKE
-355 RPTDGTK
+355 VKTDGITK
-362 KQRFDISYTDKNT
+362 QVYDVSYTDQNT
-375 GQPAST
+375 GQPVSI
-381 EIEAESQEEA
+381 EIDAVSQEAA
-391 VRIAGQGLVQSAVEG
+391 VRIVEEGLAQPAVEG

-413 PAPEPVTQPEP
+413 PSPEPVTQPEP

-429 DEPTPTPKK
+429 DEPT
-438 EYKIESIFDEDGE
+438 
-451 IDFDADEALRK
+451 
-462 IAKERDLG
+462 
-470 ITGDREANSV
+470 
-480 VRNEDGEVIGGTFVS
+480 EV
-495 NDGDNYTFDVVVSEA
+495 
-510 ADGTGVGSKLLDDV
+510 
-524 IEMPYE
+524 
-530 LRDMNPDATMQVD
+530 
-543 VVSPKMKEMLERRG
+543 
-557 FEVKE
+557 
-562 EIGKDRWLMEPKDYD
+562 
-577 NVGKPKVAEQAEL
+577 VAEESVTEEPVAEEVVPEPEQTEL

-595 EEVTAGAAAVGLT
+595 EDVTA
-608 PKEFTS
+608 
-614 RVKDTK
+614 R
-620 VVTDDGKPLKVYR
+620 
-633 GTRNIE
+633 
-639 FETEGRG
+639 
-646 RVPSFTSSPDVASTY
+646 
-661 SSTIGGGPFNIRLS
+661 
-675 FKEGASVSPVFLS
+675 
-688 MKKPLDFTAE
+688 
-698 DNLMSLGN
+698 
-706 YLAYMEYGNDKNGIT
+706 
-721 KEEVDQ
+721 
-727 LINYMV
+727 
-733 RRGRGKTKAKGAF
+733 
-746 VFRLDDSFVDP
+746 
-757 RFDFS
+757 
-762 RDEYSDLV
+762 
-770 EFKDEYDSGL
+770 
-780 SLEDNIIQD
+780 
-789 GLYFDQ
+789 
-795 FIAADA
+795 
-801 PVTKRV
+801 
-807 AERLGFDG
+807 
-815 IIHKDAFGLKEEYEQ
+815 
-830 LTGKKVEGLTQEKR
+830 
-844 EDGFSIIE
+844 
-852 DDIHITYRPFSEEQV
+852 
-867 IGSLQQP
+867 
-874 EVTAGAAPVTREP
+874 AAPVTREP
-887 GSVKLTQKEIKFF
+887 GSVQLTQKETEFF
-900 KDFLGNQAN
+900 NELLGNEAN
-909 REELLEEVPSLQ
+909 RAELLEEVPSLNI
-921 MDQVYYDGVLS
+921 VDGRLS
-932 IDSSDVNNLMNFVSD
+932 IEPTDIQNLNNFISDVA
-947 VGISDGLG
+947 ISDGLG
-955 TVPPRLKTSKF
+955 TVPPRLKTNKF
-966 YKPFFDSQPEVTAG
+966 YEPFFKAEPEVTIGAVAVEPEITSDEVLTDEQVQQGVESEHGATVEGDIDGDVFAG
-980 AAPVGTSQTFQQPL
+980 AAPVAAPSQQAAPIITRASLAGKKLFAYFSDRTRVGTY
-994 PTGELPTSIN
+994 TGIN
-1004 VKESNDI
+1004 PDSGISI
-1011 ALDSRP
+1011 ALQGGPMYPFMGNNKEKKAGWAFSSEGMFTRFLN
-1017 TYDRVQAVESTVTK
+1017 RVKKTDGIGLVTLYSKENLRANLTFLQAYVAEVKYAIQQGTITEQRFLEVANNLREAAVKSKRK
-1031 TGKLKKGYFEKLG
+1031 TGKLLDKPFESIEDFEKGLADSTFDVRAAAFFGYNKNKKGDNKGSKIGADALVDEGFPNISTMVDLFADPSLEGLEAGTIVSAVQFDQNQDGPSTATTLG
-1044 DLVSTYDFFPEGS
+1044 VDEHFSYKVVIKGEGLGFFSDPVLVSD
-1057 KRGNT
+1057 
-1062 KAKVDEFVDFVER
+1062 V
-1075 NVLYLYDTMDAKI
+1075 
-1088 RERTK
+1088 
-1093 LWYDGANHIAKGFA
+1093 
-1107 NRYGIS
+1107 
-1113 QDEAAGVLAVL
+1113 
-1124 SPQKDWYQNVS
+1124 
-1135 LAERVLDAWYN
+1135 
-1146 RDSIPAWGSE
+1146 IP
-1156 MDATAAR
+1156 
-1163 IWKAKDKLLIDDIR
+1163 
-1177 GKKLN
+1177 
-1182 ELSDPMEQA
+1182 
-1191 AWTRTYDETFN
+1191 
-1202 SREFAIITPEGGI
+1202 SR
-1215 LPPSGN
+1215 
-1221 KIGWGSNTEIAKTFK
+1221 
-1236 ILNNL
+1236 
-1241 GDSQALSDALG
+1241 
-1252 KMHKVRNF
+1252 
-1260 YNNIAYPNSAN
+1260 
-1271 GYATMDTHAI
+1271 
-1281 AAGMFFPVGG
+1281 
-1291 NNPITASGLGGSP
+1291 
-1304 VSGPNGL
+1304 
-1311 YGTYPLFLEG
+1311 
-1321 YTRAAKKRGVLPR
+1321 
-1334 EMQSITW
+1334 
-1341 EQIRTLFT
+1341 
-1349 NKSKPKLD
+1349 
-1357 FASKTWESYSKGDIT
+1357 
-1372 YEEAIQKIITNH
+1372 
-1384 EGFGEPTWVRSSAGL
+1384 
-1399 DVFQGHPTYQGP
+1399 
-1411 LSRTGIP
+1411 
-1418 GPELQVGTAGSG
+1418 G
-1430 RTSRTAR
+1430 RTRRNITRSAETSMA
-1437 DVQAGPEVTAQAA
+1437 DVEFQADEVAAQAA
-1450 PVEPGD
+1450 STKPGD
-1456 TTEIRSVV
+1456 ATEIRSVV

-1507 AEYLLDFADTPQE
+1507 AEYLLDFADTPKE
-1520 EGKVQSLI
+1520 KGRIQSLI

-1588 GHYARFSPNNNA
+1588 GHFARFSPSNNA

-1610 RISEARD
+1610 RISEALD
-1617 LQGGGRRTGT
+1617 LRGGGRRTGT
-1627 GYVTALMREEIVH
+1627 GFVTALMREEIIH

-1667 QAQRDEVNDVYDV
+1667 QTQRDEVNEIYDIK
-1680 EEGYEGIVDYG
+1680 EGYKGIEDYG
-1691 YGVEYARMI
+1691 YGTEFARMI
-1700 IQRGLYGNVTEAFTS
+1700 IQRGLYGNVTEAFIRS
-1715 LNKGTAYDKMVR
+1715 NKGTAYDKMVA

-1751 GVIMEAARLLQSV
+1751 GIIMEAARLLQSV

-1778 SLAYSQDVNPNA
+1778 SLAFSVDVNPNA
-1790 VVTSE
+1790 EVTSE

-1807 KLNINFARKYL
+1807 KLNVNFARKYL
-1818 LTVSSLLNSIHPRL
+1818 FTVSSLLNSIHPRL
-1832 KKLIR
+1832 KKLVR

-1865 NAEDRK
+1865 NADDRK
-1871 RLKQL
+1871 KLKQL
-1876 LSYSPVEQEGVD
+1876 LSYSPVRQEGVD

-1921 LGNEGIMIG
+1921 LQDEGIMVG

-1967 RIETARKNIEA
+1967 RIEEARTRIEA

-1995 IGNEKTAALEAQQW
+1995 IGNPKTAALEAQQW
-2009 DQFTRGFN
+2009 DQFTRGFSG
-2017 AEGRR
+2017 EGANRRR
-2022 NLPGNFL
+2022 NIPGNFL
-2029 SRTEELNVIPE
+2029 SRSNAKELEVIPD

-2117 ILSPMQV
+2117 ILSPVQV
-2124 ENMFFQLART
+2124 ENIYFQLART

-2162 IFGTAVAMFGPRL
+2162 IFGTAVAAFGPRL

-2187 SAEFAADNRVLE
+2187 SVEFASDNRVLE

-2217 MKETNMTANYNRYR
+2217 MKETNLTANYNRYR

-2255 MGYSEQ
+2255 MGYSAQ
-2261 EQTQLI
+2261 EQTKLI
-2267 ADLKKGDR
+2267 ADLKAGNR

-2300 LGIVGNPN
+2300 LGIVNNPN
-2308 LRFTVAMKSFMIKQL
+2308 LRFTVAMKSFMVKQL

-2332 EFIDGVRTGDA
+2332 EFIDGVRTGNA
-2343 KKIRKASNDMAL
+2343 RKIKKASSDLAL
-2355 LMTFMLLIGLP
+2355 LMTFLLMIGLP

-2384 LFNGTFRIAGISRY
+2384 LFNGVFRIFGISRY
-2398 TAYQFKKEGAGQ
+2398 TAYQARKEGVGQ

-2420 IQQFVDMTSEVG
+2420 IQQFVDATSELD
-2432 RVARGE
+2432 RVIRGE

-2467 RKEYMRRVREGER
+2467 RKEYMRRVKEGER

>member
-6 IELAEK
+6 LEFAER

-36 PEYSTQLGEKEY
+36 PEYKTQLGEKEY
-48 SKNILTNSAKT
+48 SKNLLTNSAKT

-69 NSGAGMLQSYSMLLG
+69 NAGAGVTQSYSMLLG

-92 AVEEYASQRRVK
+92 AVEEYASQRRVE

-112 AKGKILAHR
+112 AQGKILAHR

-153 EFANSFGGQVLKG
+153 EFANSFVGQVLKG
-166 FGQMIGNIGVTTV
+166 FGQMVSNIGAAIA
-179 GTRVAGPAGG
+179 GAAVAGPAGG

-194 GTIAP
+194 GTISP
-199 QMVSEAVSDAEST
+199 QMVSESVSDAEST

-234 YAVFGTALEFAPVAR
+234 YAVLGTALEFAPIAR
-249 IPWVKNFLRGKTKVP
+249 MPWAKNFLRGKTKVA

-323 VGGVVGGG
+323 VGGIVGGG

-342 ARGELFKPKERKE
+342 AQGELFKPKETKQVK
-355 RPTDGTK
+355 TDGTT
-362 KQRFDISYTDKNT
+362 KQVYDVSYTDQKT
-375 GQPAST
+375 GQPAT
-381 EIEAESQEEA
+381 VEIDAESQEEA
-391 VRIAGQGLVQSAVEG
+391 TRIAGERLVQSAVEG

-413 PAPEPVTQPEP
+413 PSPEPVTQPEP
-424 GVTVE
+424 GVTV
-429 DEPTPTPKK
+429 DE
-438 EYKIESIFDEDGE
+438 
-451 IDFDADEALRK
+451 
-462 IAKERDLG
+462 
-470 ITGDREANSV
+470 
-480 VRNEDGEVIGGTFVS
+480 
-495 NDGDNYTFDVVVSEA
+495 
-510 ADGTGVGSKLLDDV
+510 
-524 IEMPYE
+524 
-530 LRDMNPDATMQVD
+530 
-543 VVSPKMKEMLERRG
+543 
-557 FEVKE
+557 
-562 EIGKDRWLMEPKDYD
+562 EPI
-577 NVGKPKVAEQAEL
+577 
-590 QEELQ
+590 
-595 EEVTAGAAAVGLT
+595 TAGAAVVGLT

-620 VVTDDGKPLKVYR
+620 VVDDQGKPLKVYR

-698 DNLMSLGN
+698 DNFMSLGN

-721 KEEVDQ
+721 KEEVDE

-733 RRGRGKTKAKGAF
+733 RRGRGKTKAKGDF
-746 VFRLDDSFVDP
+746 VFRLDDSFTTP
-757 RFDFS
+757 EGRGLDFS
-762 RDEYSDLV
+762 RDEYSNLD

-780 SLEDNIIQD
+780 SLEDSAIQD

-801 PVTKRV
+801 PVTKKV

-830 LTGKKVEGLTQEKR
+830 LTGKKVEGLTQERR
-844 EDGFSIIE
+844 EDGFNIIE

-874 EVTAGAAPVTREP
+874 EVTAGAAPV
-887 GSVKLTQKEIKFF
+887 
-900 KDFLGNQAN
+900 
-909 REELLEEVPSLQ
+909 
-921 MDQVYYDGVLS
+921 
-932 IDSSDVNNLMNFVSD
+932 
-947 VGISDGLG
+947 G
-955 TVPPRLKTSKF
+955 TP
-966 YKPFFDSQPEVTAG
+966 
-980 AAPVGTSQTFQQPL
+980 QTFGEPL

-1004 VKESNDI
+1004 AKESNDI

-1031 TGKLKKGYFEKLG
+1031 TGKPKKGYFEKLG
-1044 DLVSTYDFFPEGS
+1044 DLVSTYNFFPKGL
-1057 KRGNT
+1057 KTANT
-1062 KAKVDEFVDFVER
+1062 KAKVDEFIDFVER

-1113 QDEAAGVLAVL
+1113 KDEAAAVLAVL
-1124 SPQKDWYQNVS
+1124 SPQRDWYQNVS

-1146 RDSIPAWGSE
+1146 RDSVPAWGSE
-1156 MDATAAR
+1156 MDTTAAR
-1163 IWKAKDKLLIDDIR
+1163 IWKAKDKLLIDAIR

-1182 ELSDPMEQA
+1182 ELSDPMKQA

-1221 KIGWGSNTEIAKTFK
+1221 KIGWGSTDEIAKTFK

-1241 GDSQALSDALG
+1241 GNTQALSKALG

-1291 NNPITASGLGGSP
+1291 MHPITKTGLGGSP

-1321 YTRAAKKRGVLPR
+1321 YTRAAKKRGILPR

-1357 FASKTWESYSKGDIT
+1357 FAIKIWESYGEGKIT

-1384 EGFGEPTWVRSSAGL
+1384 EGFGEPTWVESSAGL
-1399 DVFQGHPTYQGP
+1399 DVFLGNPTYQGP

-1418 GPELQVGTAGSG
+1418 GPELQVGTPGSG
-1430 RTSRTAR
+1430 RDSRTAG
-1437 DVQAGPEVTAQAA
+1437 DVQAGPGLTAQAS
-1450 PVEPGD
+1450 PVDGPGQPTPSQAEAIRIQKRIED
-1456 TTEIRSVV
+1456 TFGEI
-1464 RDAMKIRVINRY
+1464 AAKIGTSINVNTGIETAGRYNPSTGVI
-1476 FTETLVEDG
+1476 
-1485 VYETGSLE
+1485 
-1493 EINEKVSDFALLKE
+1493 EINPERIVELYAAGQVDIVNDAYLK
-1507 AEYLLDFADTPQE
+1507 F
-1520 EGKVQSLI
+1520 
-1528 DTLKA
+1528 
-1533 IRAEDTRPRTK
+1533 
-1544 IDEEIEAFAPFGK
+1544 
-1557 SITSREE
+1557 
-1564 LRDFV
+1564 
-1569 FSFSPIA
+1569 
-1576 EKLGFKIKPRRS
+1576 
-1588 GHYARFSPNNNA
+1588 
-1600 VEIVFPKLYR
+1600 
-1610 RISEARD
+1610 
-1617 LQGGGRRTGT
+1617 
-1627 GYVTALMREEIVH
+1627 LMREEIVH

-1646 LIKKGIKDTQAWY
+1646 LIQKGIKNTRAWY
-1659 EQLGRDLT
+1659 EQLGKDLT
-1667 QAQRDEVNDVYDV
+1667 QAQRNEVNDIYNV
-1680 EEGYEGIVDYG
+1680 EQNYEGVVDYG
-1691 YGVEYARMI
+1691 YGTEFARMI
-1700 IQRGLYGNVTEAFTS
+1700 IQRGLYGNITEAFIS
-1715 LNKGTAYDKMVR
+1715 SNKGKAYNKMVR

-1751 GVIMEAARLLQSV
+1751 GVIVEAARLLQSV

-1807 KLNINFARKYL
+1807 KLNVNFVRKYL
-1818 LTVSSLLNSIHPRL
+1818 FTVSSLLNSIHPRL
-1832 KKLIR
+1832 KKLVR

-1952 ELRDAFREFIKARNE
+1952 ELRDAFREFIKTRNE
-1967 RIETARKNIEA
+1967 RIEEARTRIEA
-1978 GNPQSGDVQLSK
+1978 GNPRSGDVELSK

-1995 IGNEKTAALEAQQW
+1995 IGNPKTAALEAQQW
-2009 DQFTRGFN
+2009 DQFTRGFSG
-2017 AEGRR
+2017 EGANRRR

-2029 SRTEELNVIPE
+2029 SRSNAKELEVIRPD
-2040 NLLDAYEDPGAAM
+2040 LLDAYEDPGAAM

-2384 LFNGTFRIAGISRY
+2384 LFNGVFRIFGISRY
-2398 TAYQFKKEGAGQ
+2398 TAYQARKEGVGQ

-2420 IQQFVDMTSEVG
+2420 IQQFVDATSELG
-2432 RVARGE
+2432 RVMSGE

-2457 RIFGFQQGRE
+2457 RIFGFQKGRE